1 MNADA
6 KPNDGMTRSPWWYRQ
21 RALVMG
27 VTYSASF
34 FLAYELAALL
44 HRSTVPI
51 FLLFGQR
58 NSRYVLV
65 AAALLALGAWL
76 IRAWGSSYLRA
87 EVVWNHDT
95 KTDRLCI
102 AGPFRYT
109 RNPLYF
115 GNLCLA
121 AAFGLF
127 APPIGWWI
135 IVLGQW
141 AIIAALIGE
150 EERGLR
156 ARYGPA
162 FDAYC
167 AAVPK
172 LLPRVVP
179 VQGVPI
185 EHGSFARA
193 MLGEPMT
200 GGFTFALG
208 VYAIF
213 GMDAWPYAWGIA
225 LAGLVMQSFTRSSQA
240 VLK

>member
-1 MNADA
+1 MNAGA
-6 KPNDGMTRSPWWYRQ
+6 KPNDGVTHSPWWYRQ

-27 VTYSASF
+27 VTYSVSF
-34 FLAYELAALL
+34 FLAYELAALF
-44 HRSTVPI
+44 HRDAVPI
-51 FLLFGQR
+51 FLIFGQG

-65 AAALLALGAWL
+65 AAVLLALGAWL
-76 IRAWGSSYLRA
+76 IRAWGTSYLRA

-127 APPIGWWI
+127 APPLGWWI
-135 IVLGQW
+135 IVLAQW
-141 AIIAALIGE
+141 AIIVALIAE

-156 ARYGPA
+156 ARYGSE

-167 AAVPK
+167 AEVPK
-172 LLPRVVP
+172 LLPRVAPVP
-179 VQGVPI
+179 GVPLA
-185 EHGSFARA
+185 HGSFASA

-200 GGFTFALG
+200 GGFTLALA

-225 LAGLVMQSFTRSSQA
+225 LAGLVMQSFKRPSQTA
-240 VLK
+240 LK